1 MNPNF
6 LLYKAALAHNIPV
19 MCQALALGAEKN
31 WENPADFDRTALHQA
46 ILSGSLMASEFLI
59 LNCANI
65 DCIDRNG
72 DTPLHLATEKGFTQL
87 AYLLLKHKAKYDIQ
101 NKEGKEA
108 IDIAV
113 DQVS

>member
-1 MNPNF
+1 
-6 LLYKAALAHNIPV
+6 
-19 MCQALALGAEKN
+19 MCQALALDADKN
-31 WENPADFDRTALHQA
+31 WENPSDFDRTALHQS

-59 LNCANI
+59 LNGVNI

-87 AYLLLKHKAKYDIQ
+87 AYLLLKHKAKHDIQ
-101 NKEGKEA
+101 NKDGKEA

-113 DQVS
+113 EQVNFKKIFNFKV